1 MSSPRR
7 EIHFAPIAL
16 EDFAGILRYTGERW
30 GQEQL
35 HRYAARLDEAIRLLA
50 DYPDLGHLSR
60 ALPDTHRLYVV
71 GSHVIVYR
79 AEDTSLAI
87 VRILHQRMNLPRH
100 VD

>member
-1 MSSPRR
+1 MSSPRS
-7 EIHFAPIAL
+7 EINFAPVAL

-35 HRYAARLDEAIRLLA
+35 HRYAARIDEAIRLLA
-50 DYPDLGHLSR
+50 HYPDLGHLSR
-60 ALPDTHRLYVV
+60 ALPATHRLYAV